1 MNQTLNITLI
11 PKHQLSKLHYFLG
24 MHAEG
29 LLFLDRVGLTD
40 AGDLIVYY
48 IIDGVQKV
56 EVFSYAAEV

>member
-1 MNQTLNITLI
+1 
-11 PKHQLSKLHYFLG
+11 